1 MTLFDLSGRTALV
14 TGSSRGIGRAILVGL
29 AQQGA
34 NVAVHCASNIEQA
47 RALAEEVARLGVRTC
62 AVQANLA
69 EDDAPQKLFDV
80 VSQHFPQ
87 VDILV
92 LNASTQTNKPWDEI
106 THAEFE
112 LQMTVNVRASLDLMR
127 LFLPGM
133 VARGWGRILTVG
145 SVQQVKPHPRTL
157 VYAATKEAQM
167 SFVRNLAKQYAARGI
182 TVNNLA
188 PGFIATDRN
197 AEAMAN
203 LDYMEHLLTVRVPA
217 GVVGQPEDCVGAALL
232 LCSEAGKYITGI
244 SLLVD
249 GGMHL

>member
-69 EDDAPQKLFDV
+69 EDDAPQKLFDT

-127 LFLPGM
+127 LFLPSM

-203 LDYMEHLLTVRVPA
+203 PDYMEHLLTVRVPA